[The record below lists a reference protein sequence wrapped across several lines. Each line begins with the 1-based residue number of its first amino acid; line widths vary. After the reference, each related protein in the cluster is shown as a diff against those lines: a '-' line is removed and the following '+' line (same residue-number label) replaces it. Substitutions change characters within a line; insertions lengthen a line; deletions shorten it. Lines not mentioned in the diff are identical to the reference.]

1 MTKIIRRPDFA
12 GGGLTDKE
20 RELMAEHVKL
30 WTRRAFRTA
39 PIDRD
44 KITAAIHGIYDAAKL
59 KRPIVVIVP
68 SPFVMA
74 LAGGFA
80 AAIWYLRKHHATDD
94 AAHNAIRNATDFA
107 TRNATHNATH
117 NATRNATDFAT
128 RIAAHNA
135 TRNATDFATHNAIR
149 NATDFATRNAAH
161 NATDTITAR
170 FMLGC
175 ATNYSNMYQGGN
187 MWAGWECYLTA
198 ARDILGLRLKEHAA
212 YAPWEQAA
220 IEGGFRI
227 MHKEFCVV
235 SDFPEHILIDERNRP
250 HCANGPSHRWRDG
263 WSLYHW
269 HGVRVPAEWIEN
281 KASLT
286 ASAALGQTNAEL
298 RRAACEI
305 IGWEKILASSNAKEL
320 DSDPDP
326 EIGSLMEMTLLGRR
340 EVFLRVRCGTGR
352 TFAIPVPPETKTAME
367 AQAWTWGLDLPQ
379 FMRPEVRT

>member
-94 AAHNAIRNATDFA
+94 AA
-107 TRNATHNATH
+107 
-117 NATRNATDFAT
+117 
-128 RIAAHNA
+128 
-135 TRNATDFATHNAIR
+135 HNAIR